1 MQMKIVMGSIYDTK
15 RKHIFMKVFGYMSG
29 DTVWIATVGG
39 GKPMSTIKKPIPKN
53 RVMIIACLRNRDNV
67 ECENWPY
74 VTIADEDIRPFTTL
88 PELTLREICEKF
100 GKSTTTPRRNY
111 IFVKYKWEDESD
123 FGKCYRG

>member
-29 DTVWIATVGG
+29 DTVWIAAVGSS
-39 GKPMSTIKKPIPKN
+39 KPMSTIKKSIPKN

-67 ECENWPY
+67 ECENWPC
-74 VTIADEDIRPFTTL
+74 VPMVDKDIRPFTTL

-100 GKSTTTPRRNY
+100 GKSTISPRRDY
-111 IFVKYKWEDESD
+111 IFVKYKWEDESCPWD
-123 FGKCYRG
+123 CSGN

>member
-1 MQMKIVMGSIYDTK
+1 
-15 RKHIFMKVFGYMSG
+15 MKVFGYMSG
-29 DTVWIATVGG
+29 DTVWVVTVEG

-53 RVMIIACLRNRDNV
+53 RVNIIACLRNRDNV
-67 ECENWPY
+67 ECENWPC

-123 FGKCYRG
+123 LGKCYRG